1 MKGFSITG
9 LILGIIATGSRSCCH
24 RDERHRSWQNPD
36 RVSFNNSAK
45 RSLSRG
51 PFFLSFFIHLPF
63 CKCYG
68 FLPKSGLIFW
78 HLKQTGFLEKHH
90 RMLYNK

>member
-9 LILGIIATGSRSCCH
+9 LILGIIAAAAGAAAIVMSVL
-24 RDERHRSWQNPD
+24 QNPD

-68 FLPKSGLIFW
+68 FLPKSGLIF
-78 HLKQTGFLEKHH
+78 GI
-90 RMLYNK
+90 